1 MLFLIGEII
10 ICLLIA
16 FILGLIVG
24 WLLKS
29 LFCRENK
36 RGSAKSAR
44 PDDLQ
49 KVEGIGP
56 KIASILI
63 ENGIMDLEDLSK
75 SSVKKLEKILEMA
88 GPKYTL
94 AYPATWPEQAALGA
108 RGDWQAMEELKD
120 RLQGGRV
127 V

>member
-1 MLFLIGEII
+1 MAFLIGEII
-10 ICLLIA
+10 ICLIIA
-16 FILGLIVG
+16 FILGLVIG

-29 LFCRENK
+29 LFCK
-36 RGSAKSAR
+36 GKQAKEQKEAR

-49 KVEGIGP
+49 KVEGVGP

-75 SSVKKLEKILEMA
+75 ASVDTLKKILEAA
-88 GPKYTL
+88 GPRYKL
-94 AYPATWPEQAALGA
+94 ADPSTWPEQAALGA
-108 RGDWQAMEELKD
+108 RGDWEAMEELKD
-120 RLQGGRV
+120 KLQGGRV